1 MLWQKALGNRPV
13 VEARCAACSWVA
25 IIWPMPTLA
34 RRAAKALPPEISMK
48 CRENE
53 QSPTIWPTSLG
64 DSLHRSHYGPYD
76 IFLMER
82 PSPKL
87 NRIKMSISDHV
98 DD

>member
-1 MLWQKALGNRPV
+1 
-13 VEARCAACSWVA
+13 
-25 IIWPMPTLA
+25 
-34 RRAAKALPPEISMK
+34 MK